1 MKKIFLFL
9 SAALVSLAMQARE
22 HIVWSGNQPISWNQ
36 ENYAGITFEVYNLHG
51 LAAGDVIKVYG
62 TPMIEAANVEYAL
75 KYKSGNDWTWTD
87 LSTTVKDN
95 VASYVVANATIAS
108 EIAERG
114 LIITGQGYNVTKVTI
129 ATANGQK
136 EVWHQKGLHIYYTDE
151 THNYNFYSRDS
162 AVDLSSLR
170 QGYKIKVY
178 TEEPAENPYYQLQY
192 KAGAGWNEWTE
203 IATSADANG
212 VISYEIPSV
221 EMAQTLTERG
231 IIVNGGDGYYFNRIG
246 VETAPTYT
254 LWDGSMSAEGWWWL
268 NGQGYLVSDVSRLA
282 TGDKL
287 ILTISGTSGSDR
299 QLKIVNQETEGEN
312 PTFGDIYVTSLD
324 DEGAQAVEVTLT
336 EANVTALK
344 SGHGGIIASG
354 IGCTLTKIELQ
365 KAAKSAEER
374 TVWLNRGKQISWN
387 NDYYPGGDF
396 ETNDGTTIYAD
407 LSGVQAG
414 SVIRARVTAGLNNP
428 QYKLQYKAGANWTW
442 TELVATTTLTANE
455 GQTREITY
463 TVEED
468 KAAEIANAGLVFQGQ
483 GYNIDAISIEVP
495 SSDLSISDANPS
507 ESLARLKG
515 LATPLDVTI
524 NRTLYRDGYFNT
536 LCLPF
541 DLSAAQIAETDLA
554 GAEIMAFTN
563 AYISGEGDEQTLD
576 LRFDATDAIVAG
588 TPYLIRFADSGD
600 QLTSLSFSGVT
611 VTKDLSDAETVV
623 EGNSMNFVGILA
635 PKALNS
641 SNNLFLGGENT
652 LYWQNIGDDTSL
664 QGFRAYFVIPGTGGP
679 IGIRARI
686 VTKGNTATEIDEI
699 PTKESSAG
707 KFIKDG
713 QLFILRD
720 GKTYNAQG
728 QIML

>member
-1 MKKIFLFL
+1 MNGACELTE
-9 SAALVSLAMQARE
+9 VSR
-22 HIVWSGNQPISWNQ
+22 
-36 ENYAGITFEVYNLHG
+36 
-51 LAAGDVIKVYG
+51 LAAGDKIVVHVSATSGENRQVKLLYKDGEGASHDVAYTFLDNEG
-62 TPMIEAANVEYAL
+62 EQTVEFTL
-75 KYKSGNDWTWTD
+75 T
-87 LSTTVKDN
+87 
-95 VASYVVANATIAS
+95 S
-108 EIAERG
+108 ED
-114 LIITGQGYNVTKVTI
+114 VTNYQSN
-129 ATANGQK
+129 ANG
-136 EVWHQKGLHIYYTDE
+136 I
-151 THNYNFYSRDS
+151 
-162 AVDLSSLR
+162 
-170 QGYKIKVY
+170 
-178 TEEPAENPYYQLQY
+178 
-192 KAGAGWNEWTE
+192 
-203 IATSADANG
+203 
-212 VISYEIPSV
+212 
-221 EMAQTLTERG
+221 
-231 IIVNGGDGYYFNRIG
+231 
-246 VETAPTYT
+246 
-254 LWDGSMSAEGWWWL
+254 
-268 NGQGYLVSDVSRLA
+268 
-282 TGDKL
+282 
-287 ILTISGTSGSDR
+287 ILTGCGYTAS
-299 QLKIVNQETEGEN
+299 QIV
-312 PTFGDIYVTSLD
+312 
-324 DEGAQAVEVTLT
+324 
-336 EANVTALK
+336 
-344 SGHGGIIASG
+344 
-354 IGCTLTKIELQ
+354 LQ
-365 KAAKSAEER
+365 KADKTITDEV
-374 TVWLNRGKQISWN
+374 VWRETGKQISWN
-387 NDYYPGGDF
+387 NEYYPGGNF

-428 QYKLQYKAGANWTW
+428 QYKLQYKAGANWDW
-442 TELVATTTLTANE
+442 TELVATATLTANE
-455 GQTREITY
+455 GQTRESTY

-495 SSDLSISDANPS
+495 SSDLSIFDADPS

-563 AYISGEGDEQTLD
+563 AYISGAGEEQTLD

-635 PKALNS
+635 PKALSS

-652 LYWQNIGDDTSL
+652 LYWQNTGDDTSL

-686 VTKGNTATEIDEI
+686 VTKDNATTGIDEI
-699 PTKESSAG
+699 LNKNSSAG

-720 GKTYNAQG
+720 GKAYNAQG
-728 QIML
+728 QIIK